1 MLLQMGERVWHDPVL
16 GSPERCAGG
25 KDGAL
30 EVEIMWT
37 LGSILKLAVVAGLI
51 AGAVISGF
59 HTLLIEPYIE
69 RAIAIEEIHSQA
81 HGEAHEEPVVDRP
94 TQRWG
99 LVLGFIL
106 YGAIW
111 GLLFG
116 VLIYLTQGWRP
127 TTWSIV
133 RYGFVLAVLVGWSV
147 ALFPFLKY
155 PANPPGV
162 GEPDTVGYRQALY
175 VGFIALS
182 IIGSGLAMGLFRLL
196 NRPRTATAPAGRSG
210 LWIAVFY
217 LIYAAAIYTILPTN
231 PDPIEMPAELIWTFR
246 VISFAGLILFWMI
259 LGGIFGW
266 FARDTSP
273 VLAPH

>member
-1 MLLQMGERVWHDPVL
+1 
-16 GSPERCAGG
+16 
-25 KDGAL
+25 
-30 EVEIMWT
+30 MWT
-37 LGSILKLAVVAGLI
+37 LGSILKIAVVAGLI

-69 RAIAIEEIHSQA
+69 RAIAIEEQHGQT
-81 HGEAHEEPVVDRP
+81 HGEAHAEPVVDRP

-99 LVLGFIL
+99 LVLGFIV

-111 GLLFG
+111 GLLLG
-116 VLIYLTQGWRP
+116 VLVYLIQSWRP

-147 ALFPFLKY
+147 TLFPFLKY

-182 IIGSGLAMGLFRLL
+182 VIGTALAVGLFRLL
-196 NRPRTATAPAGRSG
+196 NRPSWASAPGGRRG
-210 LWIAVFY
+210 LLVAAFY
-217 LIYAAAIYTILPTN
+217 LIYAAVIYAMLPAN

-246 VISFAGLILFWMI
+246 VISFAGLMLFWGV
-259 LGGIFGW
+259 LGGMFGW

-273 VLAPH
+273 ALAPH